1 MTDNT
6 TPTHQ
11 PKKPTP
17 AAELSLDELDAAAL
31 VARIKAED
39 PEALKR
45 IGDSR
50 AAKLVA
56 ASLRALR
63 NEMDEVPERRVQLKE
78 MGTFVVRQVER
89 PKDGKLVQRIALGPA
104 GREK

>member
-1 MTDNT
+1 MTDST

-17 AAELSLDELDAAAL
+17 AAELSLDEMDAMAL
-31 VARIKAED
+31 VKRIKAED

-45 IGDSR
+45 IGDKR

-63 NEMDEVPERRVQLKE
+63 NTLDDVPERRVQLKE

-89 PKDGKLVQRIALGPA
+89 PKDGKLMQRIALGPA